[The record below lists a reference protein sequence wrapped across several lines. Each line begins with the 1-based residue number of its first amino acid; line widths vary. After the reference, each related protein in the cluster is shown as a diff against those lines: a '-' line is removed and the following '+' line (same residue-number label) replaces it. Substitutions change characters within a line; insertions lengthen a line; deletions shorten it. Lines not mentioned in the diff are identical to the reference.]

1 MQQVQPTLT
10 ITIDNQSF
18 EVATM
23 SEQVRQMITY
33 MDDWRQKESDLSS
46 ELLMSRS
53 ALRDIQNTLLTT
65 IRQEQEAAAAA
76 VAVDAAPVDV
86 APYDTAPVDVA
97 PVDFVPYDT
106 PPADVAPVVVAPFVD
121 TAPVDVP
128 APVDTT
134 PVAYA
139 APVDTVS

>member
-76 VAVDAAPVDV
+76 VAVPVDV
-86 APYDTAPVDVA
+86 APVDAAPVVVAPFVDTAPVDVA
-97 PVDFVPYDT
+97 PVDFVPYDAA
-106 PPADVAPVVVAPFVD
+106 PVDAAPVDVAPVA
-121 TAPVDVP
+121 
-128 APVDTT
+128 VDTT

>member
-65 IRQEQEAAAAA
+65 IRQEQEAAAKASA
-76 VAVDAAPVDV
+76 DAAAPVDV
-86 APYDTAPVDVA
+86 APV
-97 PVDFVPYDT
+97 
-106 PPADVAPVVVAPFVD
+106 
-121 TAPVDVP
+121 VDVP
-128 APVDTT
+128 FVEVPVDAT
-134 PVAYA
+134 A
-139 APVDTVS
+139 S

>member
-65 IRQEQEAAAAA
+65 IRQEQEAAAPA
-76 VAVDAAPVDV
+76 VAVPVDVAPVDAAPVVV
-86 APYDTAPVDVA
+86 APFVDTAPVDVA
-97 PVDFVPYDT
+97 PVDFVPYDAA
-106 PPADVAPVVVAPFVD
+106 PVAVDVA
-121 TAPVDVP
+121 
-128 APVDTT
+128 

-139 APVDTVS
+139 APVDSVS